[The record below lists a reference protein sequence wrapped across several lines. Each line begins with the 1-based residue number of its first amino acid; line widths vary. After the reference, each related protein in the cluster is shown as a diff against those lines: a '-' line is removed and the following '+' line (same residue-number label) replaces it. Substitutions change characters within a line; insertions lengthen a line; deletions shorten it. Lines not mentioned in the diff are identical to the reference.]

1 VSAHLLSTTLLSP
14 LVGALAILV
23 LRERWGR
30 AIRGVALVS
39 ALVPLATSLLL
50 LARYDVAS
58 GGFQFV
64 ERYPLVPALGLS
76 WHLAV
81 DGIAV
86 PLVLLTAIIQ
96 LTAVTTSW
104 TIASRAKEFYLFVGL
119 LVGGVYGVFVSLD
132 LFVLFL
138 FYELAVLPMY
148 VLIGVWGSSMEIEG
162 RGPFGRVF
170 ARVRV
175 GLKEYGAMKLT
186 LYLLAGSA
194 FLLVGI
200 FFLWV
205 DGGRQTGTPSF
216 DYLDLSRARFPG
228 GTGRVLFLLFYVGFG
243 VLAGIWPF
251 HTWSPDGH
259 AAAPAAGSML
269 HAGVLMKLGAYG
281 VMRVGF
287 GLLPE
292 AARELAWL
300 VGLIAVINIV
310 YGALGAS
317 WQRDIKYLI
326 AYSSVSHMG
335 IVMLGLATLNGA
347 GTSGAVLQMVAH
359 GIMTALFFTIVNL
372 VYAKSHTRDMTA
384 MGGFAHAM
392 PGLATF
398 FVLAGL
404 SSLGLPGLA
413 GFAAEILVFLGAW
426 SSAHRWW
433 AIPGLLG
440 ALFTAIYVLRAAR
453 IMFLGPARSESEGE
467 VSDARGV
474 EWVTLVVLSGALV
487 LLGVW
492 PRLLL
497 DAIDS
502 GVSGFL
508 ARVSG

>member
-1 VSAHLLSTTLLSP
+1 MSVPLLSLTLLAP
-14 LVGALAILV
+14 LLGALVILAIP
-23 LRERWGR
+23 ERLGR
-30 AIRGVALVS
+30 AVRVVALLS
-39 ALVPLATSLLL
+39 ALVPLATSLMLL
-50 LARYDVAS
+50 SRYDLAA

-64 ERYPLVPALGLS
+64 ERYALVPALGIS
-76 WHLAV
+76 WHLGV

-104 TIASRAKEFYLFVGL
+104 TVPTRAKEFYLFVGL
-119 LVGGVYGVFVSLD
+119 LVAGVYGVFVSLD

-162 RGPFGRVF
+162 RGPFARVF
-170 ARVRV
+170 SRVRV

-186 LYLLAGSA
+186 LYLLAGSG
-194 FLLVGI
+194 FLLAGI
-200 FFLWV
+200 FYLWV
-205 DGGRQTGTPSF
+205 DGGRQIGIASF
-216 DYLDLSRARFPG
+216 DYLELSRATFSG
-228 GTGRVLFLLFYVGFG
+228 GTGRILFLLFYVGFG

-281 VMRVGF
+281 VLRVGF
-287 GLLPE
+287 GLLPG

-300 VGLIAVINIV
+300 VGGIAVINIV

-317 WQRDIKYLI
+317 WQKDIKYLI

-335 IVMLGLATLNGA
+335 IVMLGLATLNGP

-372 VYAKSHTRDMTA
+372 VYHKSHTRDMTA
-384 MGGFAHAM
+384 MGGLAHAM

-398 FVLAGL
+398 FVVAGL

-413 GFAAEILVFLGAW
+413 GFAAEFLVFLGAW
-426 SSAHRWW
+426 TSAHPWW
-433 AIPGLLG
+433 AVPAVLG

-453 IMFLGPARSESEGE
+453 LMFLGASRPHEGVE
-467 VSDARGV
+467 DARGV
-474 EWVTLVVLSGALV
+474 EWVTLVVLGGCLV
-487 LLGVW
+487 VFGVW
-492 PRLLL
+492 PRLVL
-497 DAIDS
+497 DVIDR
-502 GVSGFL
+502 GVGELL
-508 ARVSG
+508 ARLAA

>member
-1 VSAHLLSTTLLSP
+1 
-14 LVGALAILV
+14 
-23 LRERWGR
+23 
-30 AIRGVALVS
+30 
-39 ALVPLATSLLL
+39 
-50 LARYDVAS
+50 
-58 GGFQFV
+58 
-64 ERYPLVPALGLS
+64 
-76 WHLAV
+76 
-81 DGIAV
+81 
-86 PLVLLTAIIQ
+86 
-96 LTAVTTSW
+96 
-104 TIASRAKEFYLFVGL
+104 VGL
-119 LVGGVYGVFVSLD
+119 LVAGVYGVFVSLD
-132 LFVLFL
+132 VFVLFL

-162 RGPFGRVF
+162 QGPFARVF
-170 ARVRV
+170 SRVRV

-194 FLLVGI
+194 FLLAGI
-200 FFLWV
+200 FYLWV
-205 DGGRQTGTPSF
+205 DGGRQLGTSSF
-216 DYLDLSRARFPG
+216 DYVELSRATFAGGPG
-228 GTGRVLFLLFYVGFG
+228 RIVFILFYLGFG

-281 VMRVGF
+281 VLRVGF

-317 WQRDIKYLI
+317 WQKDIKYLI

-335 IVMLGLATLNGA
+335 IVMLGIATLNGP

-372 VYAKSHTRDMTA
+372 VYHKSHTRDMTA
-384 MGGFAHAM
+384 MGGFAHVM

-413 GFAAEILVFLGAW
+413 GFAAEFLVFLGAW
-426 SSAHRWW
+426 TSAHPWW
-433 AIPGLLG
+433 AVPGVLG

-453 IMFLGPARSESEGE
+453 MIFLGASKPHGD

-474 EWVTLVVLSGALV
+474 EWVTLVVLGACLV
-487 LLGVW
+487 TFGMW
-492 PRLLL
+492 PRLIL
-497 DAIDS
+497 DAIDR
-502 GVSGFL
+502 GVGEL
-508 ARVSG
+508 LVRVAG

>member
-1 VSAHLLSTTLLSP
+1 MSAHLLSITLVAP
-14 LVGALAILV
+14 LIGALLILA
-23 LRERWGR
+23 LPERFVR
-30 AIRGVALVS
+30 VVALVS

-50 LARYDVAS
+50 LSRYDAAA

-64 ERYPLVPALGLS
+64 ERYALVPALGIS
-76 WHLAV
+76 WHLGV

-96 LTAVTTSW
+96 VTAVTTSW
-104 TIASRAKEFYLFVGL
+104 TVPARAKEFYLFVGL
-119 LVGGVYGVFVSLD
+119 LVAGAYGVFVSLD

-162 RGPFGRVF
+162 QGPFARVF
-170 ARVRV
+170 SRVRV

-194 FLLVGI
+194 FLLAGI
-200 FFLWV
+200 FYLWV
-205 DGGRQTGTPSF
+205 DGGRQIGTPSF
-216 DYLDLSRARFPG
+216 DYVELSKATFSG
-228 GTGRVLFLLFYVGFG
+228 DAGRILFLLFYVGFG

-281 VMRVGF
+281 VLRVGF

-300 VGLIAVINIV
+300 VGLVAVINIV

-317 WQRDIKYLI
+317 WQRDVKYLI

-335 IVMLGLATLNGA
+335 IVMLGLATLNGP

-372 VYAKSHTRDMTA
+372 VYHKSHTRDMTA
-384 MGGFAHAM
+384 MGGLAHAM

-413 GFAAEILVFLGAW
+413 GFAAEFLVFLGAW
-426 SSAHRWW
+426 TSAHPWW
-433 AIPGLLG
+433 AVPGVFG

-453 IMFLGPARSESEGE
+453 LIFLGASYPHGD
-467 VSDARGV
+467 VQDARGV
-474 EWVTLVVLSGALV
+474 EWVTLVVLGSALV
-487 LLGVW
+487 VFGVW
-492 PRLLL
+492 PRLIL
-497 DAIDS
+497 DAIDR
-502 GVSGFL
+502 GVGEL
-508 ARVSG
+508 LVRVSG

>member
-1 VSAHLLSTTLLSP
+1 MSLPLLSTILLAP
-14 LVGALAILV
+14 LLGALVV
-23 LRERWGR
+23 LALPGRLGR
-30 AIRGVALVS
+30 AIRVTALAS
-39 ALVPLATSLLL
+39 ALLPLGASLLL
-50 LARYDVAS
+50 LTRYDGAA

-64 ERYPLVPALGLS
+64 ERYALVPALGLS
-76 WHLAV
+76 WHLGA
-81 DGIAV
+81 DGISI

-104 TIASRAKEFYLFVGL
+104 TVPERAKEFYLFVGL
-119 LVGGVYGVFVSLD
+119 LVAGVYGVFVSLD

-148 VLIGVWGSSMEIEG
+148 VLIGVWGSTMEIPG
-162 RGPFGRVF
+162 QGPFARVF
-170 ARVRV
+170 SLVRV

-194 FLLVGI
+194 LLLVGI
-200 FFLWV
+200 FFVWV
-205 DGGRQTGTPSF
+205 DGGRQLGAPTF
-216 DYLDLSRARFPG
+216 DYVALSGARFPG
-228 GTGRVLFLLFYVGFG
+228 ETGRVLFLLFYAGFG

-292 AARELAWL
+292 AAQDLAWL
-300 VGLIAVINIV
+300 VGLVAVVNIV
-310 YGALGAS
+310 YGALGAG
-317 WQRDIKYLI
+317 WQKDIKYLI

-335 IVMLGLATLNGA
+335 IVMLGLATLNGP
-347 GTSGAVLQMVAH
+347 GVSGAVLQMVAH

-372 VYAKSHTRDMTA
+372 VYHKSHTRDMTA
-384 MGGFAHAM
+384 MGGFARGM

-426 SSAHRWW
+426 TSAHPWW
-433 AIPGLLG
+433 AVPGVLG
-440 ALFTAIYVLRAAR
+440 ALLTAVYVLRAGR
-453 IMFLGPARSESEGE
+453 VIFLGPTRRDEP
-467 VSDARGV
+467 VHDARGV
-474 EWVTLVVLSGALV
+474 EWVTLVTLGISLV
-487 LLGVW
+487 VLGVW

-497 DAIDS
+497 DAIDA
-502 GVSGFL
+502 GVGEFL
-508 ARVSG
+508 VRVAG